1 MGKFEAYVFGG
12 IIYFAIF
19 MWTFQYTDSLFVS
32 IICFVLFLASLG
44 LLENYFSR
52 PRKNNEDNTYIK
64 KIKRKKRKSK
74 KKRTL

>member
-52 PRKNNEDNTYIK
+52 PRRKSEENIYIK
-64 KIKRKKRKSK
+64 KTKRKKRKTK
-74 KKRTL
+74 KKK